1 MSRRSLTQSFLFLS
15 VLSWGIGAGAKLFDL
30 LVLATAW
37 GRSPKSSLALY
48 PYGRQ
53 WPINPGDFFQPLSAL
68 ILIGSLGALIGGWKT
83 RRTYKVWLWIPVVA
97 FVIIWILTPTIFWPI
112 IIDLYAVASRKVV
125 RSDTDVAQL
134 VQRWML
140 LDWTRVALIGIG
152 FMTSMRALSLRF
164 APED

>member
-1 MSRRSLTQSFLFLS
+1 M
-15 VLSWGIGAGAKLFDL
+15 
-30 LVLATAW
+30 
-37 GRSPKSSLALY
+37 
-48 PYGRQ
+48 
-53 WPINPGDFFQPLSAL
+53 
-68 ILIGSLGALIGGWKT
+68 
-83 RRTYKVWLWIPVVA
+83 A